1 MTHIYLQGRAICR
14 SANRTRNI
22 PALYNKSTSRSP
34 PFTRQG
40 VFPQAGIENSGN
52 IRYNG
57 FNKDKRRSYHMK
69 LGIGD
74 ETTNS
79 IFQCISTKA
88 DIA

>member
-14 SANRTRNI
+14 SANRIRNI
-22 PALYNKSTSRSP
+22 PDLYNKNASLSP
-34 PFTRQG
+34 PFTRRG

-74 ETTNS
+74 ETTDS